1 MRRPI
6 GRTIHC
12 STALPTVTANVTD
25 WFARMMLK
33 ILIFMISCADFVAGA
48 CTYAHSSVLLGNAT
62 RLAQYSHI
70 PNDIYSAKSAKSY
83 RSTIATCVGRIKE
96 TKCKIMDLNHG
107 VDLQMQKGIQ
117 VISGRLAGTSRHFY
131 PSGVQSYE
139 PVGNVRQ

>member
-12 STALPTVTANVTD
+12 STALPTVKANVTD

-33 ILIFMISCADFVAGA
+33 ILIVMISCADFVAGA
-48 CTYAHSSVLLGNAT
+48 RKYAHLSVPLGNAT
-62 RLAQYSHI
+62 RLLSILTFQMTYNPHQ
-70 PNDIYSAKSAKSY
+70 SAKSN
-83 RSTIATCVGRIKE
+83 RSTIATCIGRIKE

-117 VISGRLAGTSRHFY
+117 VISGRLAGTASHFY
-131 PSGVQSYE
+131 SSRVQSYE